1 MKEYKIIPVRLAY
14 QAESNP
20 SKATTISGS
29 LKEFFFPPEALTD
42 NHLITENAEK
52 VMQKMNSEG
61 WEVAGTAA
69 MGEHILL
76 ITFER
81 EL

>member
-1 MKEYKIIPVRLAY
+1 MKEYKIIPVQLTY
-14 QAESNP
+14 QAEVNS
-20 SKATTISGS
+20 SKTATISDC

-42 NHLITENAEK
+42 SHLITENAEK
-52 VMQKMNSEG
+52 IMQKMNSEG
-61 WEVAGTAA
+61 WEVASTAA
-69 MGEHILL
+69 MGENVLL